1 MKKIKIQQIG
11 KFFEEEHE
19 ALIRFAVFTLDSRI
33 KQVSP
38 VDTGRFRMN
47 WQLAENKRSAPIQGG
62 PFNPNKSAI
71 IPPFKLNYLK
81 EKVGNTYSLI
91 NPLPYAEAVCF
102 GTNTPPSWNNTF
114 QSRDSNRSAG
124 WPLKEV
130 EFVARKVRKAQ
141 SKN

>member
-1 MKKIKIQQIG
+1 MKKIKIGDIG
-11 KFFEEEHE
+11 KFFIEEHE
-19 ALIRFAVFTLDSRI
+19 DLLRLAVFTLDSRI
-33 KQVSP
+33 KRVSP

-47 WQLAENKRSAPIQGG
+47 WQLAQNKKTAPQLGG
-62 PFNPNKSAI
+62 PFTPAKDAI
-71 IPPFKLNYLK
+71 IPPMRINYQK
-81 EKVGNTYSLI
+81 EKIGNTYSLI

-130 EFVARKVRKAQ
+130 AAVARIVKKAK

>member
-1 MKKIKIQQIG
+1 MKKIQIKDIG
-11 KFFEEEHE
+11 GFFKEEHE
-19 ALIRFAVFTLDSRI
+19 DLLRLAVFTLDSRI

-47 WQLAENKRSAPIQGG
+47 WQLAENKRNAPIQGG

-71 IPPFKLNYLK
+71 IPPFKLNYQK
-81 EKVGNTYSLI
+81 EKAGNTYSLI

-102 GTNTPPSWNNTF
+102 GTNTPPSWGNVF
-114 QSRDSNRSAG
+114 RSKDANRKAG

-130 EFVARKVRKAQ
+130 AAVASIIKKAK

>member
-1 MKKIKIQQIG
+1 MKRIEIGDIG
-11 KFFEEEHE
+11 KFFKEEHE
-19 ALIRFAVFTLDSRI
+19 DLLRLAVHTLDSRI

-47 WQLAENKRSAPIQGG
+47 WQLAENKKSAPILGG
-62 PFNPNKSAI
+62 PFSNSKNVK
-71 IPPFKLNYLK
+71 IPPMKINYTK
-81 EKVGNTYSLI
+81 EKIGRTYSLI

-102 GTNTPPSWNNTF
+102 GTNTPPSWGKSF
-114 QSRDSNRSAG
+114 RSKDSNRSAG

-130 EFVARKVRKAQ
+130 AAVAKIVKKAQ

>member
-1 MKKIKIQQIG
+1 MKRIEIGDIG
-11 KFFEEEHE
+11 KFFKEEHE
-19 ALIRFAVFTLDSRI
+19 DLLRLAVLTLDTRI
-33 KQVSP
+33 KTVSP

-62 PFNPNKSAI
+62 PFTPAKNAI
-71 IPPFKLNYLK
+71 IPPMKLNYQK
-81 EKVGNTYSLI
+81 EKPGNTYSLI

-102 GTNTPPSWNNTF
+102 GTNTPPSWGNQF
-114 QSRDSNRSAG
+114 RSKDGNRSAG

-130 EFVARKVRKAQ
+130 AAVAKIVKKAK

>member
-1 MKKIKIQQIG
+1 MKRIEIQQIG
-11 KFFEEEHE
+11 KFFEDEHTN
-19 ALIRFAVFTLDSRI
+19 LIRFAVFTLDSRI

-47 WQLAENKRSAPIQGG
+47 WQLSENKKTAPIQGG

-71 IPPFKLNYLK
+71 IPPFRLNYVK
-81 EKVGNTYSLI
+81 EKIGNTYSLI

-102 GTNTPPSWNNTF
+102 GTNTPPSWNKQF
-114 QSRDSNRSAG
+114 KSRDSNRSAG

>member
-1 MKKIKIQQIG
+1 MKKIEIKNIG
-11 KFFEEEHE
+11 GFFKKEHE
-19 ALIRFAVFTLDSRI
+19 DLLRLAVFTLDSRI

-47 WQLAENKRSAPIQGG
+47 WQLAENKRSAPILGG
-62 PFNPNKSAI
+62 PFSPNKSTI
-71 IPPFKLNYLK
+71 IPPQKLNYQK
-81 EKVGNTYSLI
+81 EKAGNTYSLI

-102 GTNTPPSWNNTF
+102 GTNTPPSWGNSF
-114 QSRDSNRSAG
+114 RSKDSNRKAG

-130 EFVARKVRKAQ
+130 AFVASIIKKAK

>member
-1 MKKIKIQQIG
+1 MKKIEIRDIG
-11 KFFEEEHE
+11 KFFKKEHE
-19 ALIRFAVFTLDSRI
+19 DLITLAVLTLDSRI

-62 PFNPNKSAI
+62 PYSQNKSAI
-71 IPPFKLNYLK
+71 IPPLKLNYQK
-81 EKVGNTYSLI
+81 EKAGNTYSLI

-102 GTNTPPSWNNTF
+102 GTNTPPSWGNTF
-114 QSRDSNRSAG
+114 RSKDTNRTAG

-130 EFVARKVRKAQ
+130 AIVASIVKKAQ

>member
-38 VDTGRFRMN
+38 VDTGRFR
-47 WQLAENKRSAPIQGG
+47 
-62 PFNPNKSAI
+62 
-71 IPPFKLNYLK
+71 
-81 EKVGNTYSLI
+81 

>member
-1 MKKIKIQQIG
+1 MKKIEIRDIG
-11 KFFEEEHE
+11 KFFKEEHE
-19 ALIRFAVFTLDSRI
+19 DLITLAVLTLDSRI

-47 WQLAENKRSAPIQGG
+47 WQLAENKRSAPIQGE
-62 PFNPNKSAI
+62 PYSQNKSAI
-71 IPPFKLNYLK
+71 IPPLKLNYQ
-81 EKVGNTYSLI
+81 NTYSLI

-102 GTNTPPSWNNTF
+102 GTNTPPSWGNTF
-114 QSRDSNRSAG
+114 RSKDTNRTAG

-130 EFVARKVRKAQ
+130 AIVASIVKKAQ

>member
-1 MKKIKIQQIG
+1 MKRIEIKNIG
-11 KFFEEEHE
+11 KFFEDEHRD
-19 ALIRFAVFTLDSRI
+19 LIRLAVFTLDSRI
-33 KQVSP
+33 KQASP

-47 WQLAENKRSAPIQGG
+47 WQLAENKKTAPIQGG
-62 PFNPNKSAI
+62 PFNNNKAAI
-71 IPPFKLNYLK
+71 IPPFRLNYTK
-81 EKVGNTYSLI
+81 EKTGQRYSLI

-102 GTNTPPSWNNTF
+102 GTNTPPSWNNKF

-130 EFVARKVRKAQ
+130 VAVAKIVKKAQ

>member
-1 MKKIKIQQIG
+1 MKKIEIQNIG
-11 KFFEEEHE
+11 KFFEDEHKD
-19 ALIRFAVFTLDSRI
+19 LIRLAVFTLDSRI
-33 KQVSP
+33 KQASP

-47 WQLAENKRSAPIQGG
+47 WQLAENKRTAPIQGG
-62 PFNPNKSAI
+62 PFNNNKATI
-71 IPPFKLNYLK
+71 IPPFKINYQT

-102 GTNTPPSWNNTF
+102 GTNTPPSWNNSF
-114 QSRDSNRSAG
+114 QSRDSNRVAG

-130 EFVARKVRKAQ
+130 AAVASIVKKAK

>member
-1 MKKIKIQQIG
+1 MKRIQIKDIG
-11 KFFEEEHE
+11 GFFKEEHE
-19 ALIRFAVFTLDSRI
+19 DLLRLAVFTLDSRI

-47 WQLAENKRSAPIQGG
+47 WQLAENRRSAPIQGG
-62 PFNPNKSAI
+62 PFNPNKATI
-71 IPPFKLNYLK
+71 IPPFRINYQK
-81 EKVGNTYSLI
+81 EKTGNTYSLI

-102 GTNTPPSWNNTF
+102 GTNTPPSWGNIF
-114 QSRDSNRSAG
+114 RSKDANRKAG

-130 EFVARKVRKAQ
+130 AVVASIIKKAK